1 MITAALEK
9 YLFPKQF
16 RISLTYAAFILFGIM
31 LGAIKGAFLGM
42 LCDTLKMTIFGIGNW
57 MIEYA
62 IIPPMIA
69 ILSALLMRL
78 INLKGKNIWTSGFI
92 FLVIA
97 TIFLVV
103 FLLKKY
109 NVISWNENKAKLKKT
124 DLVPVYIVSIISGIG
139 ISGIWIFALS
149 LFIIYAKNM
158 SFKSKWRAQLLFV
171 ILVSIFIILVICRWF
186 WGPFAYI
193 TYHNRFHIKG
203 GTKWKYGGYFAI
215 FMTPIIFKTLIE
227 IPIYTTIIYFLY
239 PLTMSIK
246 RKIKQYI
253 NNGFGK

>member
-1 MITAALEK
+1 ME
-9 YLFPKQF
+9 F
-16 RISLTYAAFILFGIM
+16 AF
-31 LGAIKGAFLGM
+31 
-42 LCDTLKMTIFGIGNW
+42 
-57 MIEYA
+57 
-62 IIPPMIA
+62 
-69 ILSALLMRL
+69 
-78 INLKGKNIWTSGFI
+78 
-92 FLVIA
+92 
-97 TIFLVV
+97 
-103 FLLKKY
+103 
-109 NVISWNENKAKLKKT
+109 
-124 DLVPVYIVSIISGIG
+124 
-139 ISGIWIFALS
+139 S

-203 GTKWKYGGYFAI
+203 GTKWKYGDYFAI